1 MSEYYLGYNF
11 TNQSLSLAIRSY
23 LKIRGKESSFHEFV
37 DLYQEMIL
45 KSPSDSDN
53 WVGLEVT
60 WKTRFLNIVQEIIPE
75 HHEEM
80 REKVRSE
87 VSNKQLMTYWQA
99 ILTEKQN
106 STSSTSSNLS
116 HIQKDD
122 LSTSVSETLN
132 IFKKVQFPTYYNK
145 LKEIWYDEDP
155 SSNYYVID
163 FGNRDILEKVHSLL
177 DNDELNSLFE
187 RLKIDD
193 EEKYLSQK
201 AHDYLSLFDKILK
214 AKDEESEEE
223 EENDES
229 EEEVEN
235 IESIDKLVAEM
246 EKTFHSLNGVATKFR
261 YLSNTLPL
269 PVLEYDQSQNI
280 DIHIIKS
287 ISSHI
292 DSYSKMNGIL
302 ENTTERSWTAHV
314 LSYFFFMTFSYM
326 DSVQYFSCERP
337 ISIKSDLQDTDY
349 RADGVAE
356 LFKRPNQ
363 IPMFLLEVS
372 GDPSNDDIDKLANDK
387 KKLIK
392 EGVFALNKF
401 MTKTRLP
408 SWEVCKDLKIFL
420 AQGYNDQLEIG
431 QIIYIGPKLYLFAP
445 FTVPSIIIPTSTANL
460 SYTSRLIRTLLCL
473 RFNIIKKIQEY
484 KEFEIKAQQL
494 TMNPGN
500 KYVTGA
506 TPGRTRTVV
515 FEEFLPKI
523 SRDNTRDDTKRKRG
537 RPRGRGKRKTNE

>member
-1 MSEYYLGYNF
+1 MSEHYRGYN
-11 TNQSLSLAIRSY
+11 SIRSY
-23 LKIRGKESSFHEFV
+23 LKLRGEDSSFNEFV
-37 DLYQEMIL
+37 NLYQEMIL
-45 KSPSDSDN
+45 ESPPDSAEN
-53 WVGLEVT
+53 WVGLEVA
-60 WKTRFLNIVQEIIPE
+60 WKTRFLNAVRETIPV
-75 HHEEM
+75 HHEGI
-80 REKVRSE
+80 REKVRLE

-163 FGNRDILEKVHSLL
+163 FGNRDILEKVHNLL
-177 DNDELNSLFE
+177 NNTELQSLFE
-187 RLKIDD
+187 RLKLDD

-235 IESIDKLVAEM
+235 IESIDKFVAEM

-292 DSYSKMNGIL
+292 DSYSKMN
-302 ENTTERSWTAHV
+302 
-314 LSYFFFMTFSYM
+314 
-326 DSVQYFSCERP
+326 
-337 ISIKSDLQDTDY
+337 
-349 RADGVAE
+349 
-356 LFKRPNQ
+356 
-363 IPMFLLEVS
+363 VS

-420 AQGYNDQLEIG
+420 AQGYSDKLEIG

-473 RFNIIKKIQEY
+473 RFNIIKKIREY

-506 TPGRTRTVV
+506 SPGRTKTVV

-523 SRDNTRDDTKRKRG
+523 SRDDTRDDTKRKRG

>member
-1 MSEYYLGYNF
+1 MSEHYRGYN
-11 TNQSLSLAIRSY
+11 SIRSY
-23 LKIRGKESSFHEFV
+23 LKLRGEDSSFNEFV
-37 DLYQEMIL
+37 NLYQEMIL
-45 KSPSDSDN
+45 ESPPDSAEN
-53 WVGLEVT
+53 WVGLEVA
-60 WKTRFLNIVQEIIPE
+60 WKTRFLNAVRETIPV
-75 HHEEM
+75 HHEGI
-80 REKVRSE
+80 REKVRLE

-163 FGNRDILEKVHSLL
+163 FGNRDILEKVHNLL
-177 DNDELNSLFE
+177 NNTELQSLFE
-187 RLKIDD
+187 RLKLDD

-235 IESIDKLVAEM
+235 IESIDKFVAEM

-302 ENTTERSWTAHV
+302 ENTTERSWTAHGRWGCR
-314 LSYFFFMTFSYM
+314 T
-326 DSVQYFSCERP
+326 
-337 ISIKSDLQDTDY
+337 
-349 RADGVAE
+349 
-356 LFKRPNQ
+356 FKRPNQ

-420 AQGYNDQLEIG
+420 AQGYSDKLEIG

-473 RFNIIKKIQEY
+473 RFNIIKKIREY

-506 TPGRTRTVV
+506 SPGRTKTVV

-523 SRDNTRDDTKRKRG
+523 SRDDTRDDTKRKRG

>member
-1 MSEYYLGYNF
+1 MSEHYRGYN
-11 TNQSLSLAIRSY
+11 SIRSY
-23 LKIRGKESSFHEFV
+23 LKLRGEDSSFNEFV
-37 DLYQEMIL
+37 NLYQEMIL
-45 KSPSDSDN
+45 ESPPDSAEN
-53 WVGLEVT
+53 WVGLEVA
-60 WKTRFLNIVQEIIPE
+60 WKTRFLNAVRETIPV
-75 HHEEM
+75 HHEGI
-80 REKVRSE
+80 REKVRLE

-163 FGNRDILEKVHSLL
+163 FGNRDILEKVHNLL
-177 DNDELNSLFE
+177 NNTELQSLFE
-187 RLKIDD
+187 RLKLDD
-193 EEKYLSQK
+193 EEKYLNK
-201 AHDYLSLFDKILK
+201 F
-214 AKDEESEEE
+214 
-223 EENDES
+223 
-229 EEEVEN
+229 
-235 IESIDKLVAEM
+235 VAEM

-302 ENTTERSWTAHV
+302 ENTTERSWTAHGRWGCR
-314 LSYFFFMTFSYM
+314 T
-326 DSVQYFSCERP
+326 
-337 ISIKSDLQDTDY
+337 
-349 RADGVAE
+349 
-356 LFKRPNQ
+356 FKRPNQ

-420 AQGYNDQLEIG
+420 AQGYSDKLEIG

-473 RFNIIKKIQEY
+473 RFNIIKKIREY

-506 TPGRTRTVV
+506 SPGRTKTVV

-523 SRDNTRDDTKRKRG
+523 SRDDTRDDTKRKRG

>member
-1 MSEYYLGYNF
+1 MSEHYRGYN
-11 TNQSLSLAIRSY
+11 SIRSY
-23 LKIRGKESSFHEFV
+23 LKLRGEDSSFNEFV
-37 DLYQEMIL
+37 NLYQEMIL
-45 KSPSDSDN
+45 ESPPDSAEN
-53 WVGLEVT
+53 WVGLEVA
-60 WKTRFLNIVQEIIPE
+60 WKTRFLNAVRETIPV
-75 HHEEM
+75 HHEGI
-80 REKVRSE
+80 REKVRLE

-106 STSSTSSNLS
+106 KTSSTSSNLS

-145 LKEIWYDEDP
+145 LKEIWYDDDP

-177 DNDELNSLFE
+177 DDAELNSLFE

-229 EEEVEN
+229 EEEVE
-235 IESIDKLVAEM
+235 IESIDKFVAEM

-292 DSYSKMNGIL
+292 DSYSKMN
-302 ENTTERSWTAHV
+302 
-314 LSYFFFMTFSYM
+314 
-326 DSVQYFSCERP
+326 
-337 ISIKSDLQDTDY
+337 DLQDTDY

-392 EGVFALNKF
+392 EGILALNKF

-408 SWEVCKDLKIFL
+408 SWEVC
-420 AQGYNDQLEIG
+420 DQLEIG

-473 RFNIIKKIQEY
+473 RFNIIKKIREY

-500 KYVTGA
+500 KYVTCFKY
-506 TPGRTRTVV
+506 RNYR
-515 FEEFLPKI
+515 F
-523 SRDNTRDDTKRKRG
+523 
-537 RPRGRGKRKTNE
+537 